1 MFIINLII
9 FRYNIKKLTS
19 LFSFSKKIFKSVIIF
34 SSILMK
40 VGNVNTFT
48 TTTKTVK
55 NAATAIKIMLK

>member
-1 MFIINLII
+1 MDVPSTLNHVHYKSDN

-19 LFSFSKKIFKSVIIF
+19 TSVIIF